1 MFDCGPTGWCFESCL
16 VPDHLTFRPVVQ
28 GVGMSIRGCAT
39 GHIKDPLPLV
49 KKSRASCTGAR
60 FPPSFIYQEIIT
72 GLNSL

>member
-1 MFDCGPTGWCFESCL
+1 MTEQCK
-16 VPDHLTFRPVVQ
+16 TFRPVVQ
-28 GVGMSIRGCAT
+28 DGVNKGVGMSIRGCAT